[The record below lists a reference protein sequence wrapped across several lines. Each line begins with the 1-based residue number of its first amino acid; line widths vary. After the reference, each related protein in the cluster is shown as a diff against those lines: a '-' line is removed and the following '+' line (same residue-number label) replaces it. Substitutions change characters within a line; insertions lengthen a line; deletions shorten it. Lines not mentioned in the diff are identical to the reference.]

1 MSIDQLLFAVF
12 PYVAIVLAVVVTFG
26 RYLRDRFSYS
36 SLSSQFL
43 EDRKL
48 FWGSVPFHYGI
59 LVILAGH
66 LIGFLAPASVLGWN
80 TAPVRLYVLEV
91 TALAFGLLALWGAAA
106 LFARRLTDRRI
117 WAITSPMDLVLLV
130 ALLGQVGTGVL
141 TALFYRWGSSWYAAS
156 AVPYLWSILKLSP
169 ETTLVA
175 NLPLLPR
182 LHIIGAFVIVALLP
196 FTRLVHL
203 LSFPFSYFWRP
214 YQVVVWN
221 ERREVSHG

>member
-1 MSIDQLLFAVF
+1 MSVDQLLFAVF
-12 PYVAIVLAVVVTFG
+12 PYVAIVLAVVVTLG

-43 EDRKL
+43 ENRKL

-59 LVILAGH
+59 LIILAGH

-80 TAPVRLYVLEV
+80 TAPARLYVLEV
-91 TALAFGLLALWGAAA
+91 AALAFGLLALWGVAV
-106 LFARRLTDRRI
+106 LLARRLTDRRI

-130 ALLGQVGTGVL
+130 ALLGQVATGVL

-156 AVPYLWSILKLSP
+156 TVPYLRSILTLSP
-169 ETTLVA
+169 EPTLVA
-175 NLPLLPR
+175 NLPLLPQ
-182 LHIIGAFVIVALLP
+182 LHIVGAFVIVALLP

-221 ERREVSHG
+221 ERREASHG